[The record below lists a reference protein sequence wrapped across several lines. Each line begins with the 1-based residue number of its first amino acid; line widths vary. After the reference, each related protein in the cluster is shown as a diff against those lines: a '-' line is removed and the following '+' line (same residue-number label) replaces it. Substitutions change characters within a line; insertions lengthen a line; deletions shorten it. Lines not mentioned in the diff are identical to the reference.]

1 MKRPTGITIIAI
13 VYIVL
18 AVLSLLWSGLVFGL
32 SGLGSSFGKKERM
45 KTMKKLVPLMTAVL
59 VLMVI
64 LACGF
69 GSRPTETPKPSK
81 PAATKTPV
89 ATATSTPKP
98 TNTARPA
105 PTPTGAP
112 EVSFS
117 VDRTQIK
124 QGECVTFSWKVQNVK
139 AVYYYREGD
148 RWEDHGVGGEGR
160 QQECPPASTAFYL
173 RVVMPDDTV
182 DLRQIAITVEPAP
195 TATSP
200 SDPLAGTRWQV
211 RSYYDLASSS
221 LVNVLAG
228 TTLTV
233 DFGRDGRVTG
243 SSGCNTYS
251 ARYLVSGSQLAITSL
266 AGTGKLCSTPAG
278 IMEQEAAF
286 KALLPAVVGY
296 SIEGSSL
303 YLKNSSGQ
311 IIADTG
317 AY

>member
-1 MKRPTGITIIAI
+1 M
-13 VYIVL
+13 
-18 AVLSLLWSGLVFGL
+18 
-32 SGLGSSFGKKERM
+32 
-45 KTMKKLVPLMTAVL
+45 MKKLVPILTAIL
-59 VLMVI
+59 VLMII

-69 GSRPTETPKPSK
+69 GARPTDTPVPSK
-81 PAATKTPV
+81 PTATKGP
-89 ATATSTPKP
+89 APTATSTPKP
-98 TNTARPA
+98 ANTATPTNTVAPS

-124 QGECVTFSWKVQNVK
+124 QGECVTFSWRVQNVK

-148 RWEDHGVGGEGR
+148 RWEDNGVGGEGSR
-160 QQECPPASTAFYL
+160 QECPPSSTAFYL
-173 RVVMPDDTV
+173 RVVMPDDSV
-182 DLRQIAITVEPAP
+182 DLRQIAITVELVP
-195 TATSP
+195 TATSPAP

-211 RSYYDLASSS
+211 RSYQDLASSS

-266 AGTGKLCSTPAG
+266 TATGKLCSTPPG

-286 KALLPAVVGY
+286 QALLPLIAGF
-296 SIEGSSL
+296 SLEGSSL
-303 YLKNSSGQ
+303 YLKSSSGQ
-311 IIADTG
+311 IVADTG